1 MAAAPSSRFGGTA
14 GNEILTSVT
23 AVALALLLAAE
34 GVTLLFLGQLLGAH
48 MFIGLLLI
56 GPTAL
61 KLGSTG
67 YRFVRYYAGTAA
79 YRAKGP
85 PSLPLRLLAPVLV
98 VATVLVLASG
108 VTLLVIGHRSD
119 TIMELHK
126 VAFIVWGVVFA
137 AHLLAYLPRVARS
150 LASDW
155 GAERRRAVP
164 GAAGRAGLLALS
176 LAAGVT
182 VALMLL
188 SQIDAWHRGGF

>member
-1 MAAAPSSRFGGTA
+1 MAVAPSSRFGGTT

-23 AVALALLLAAE
+23 ALALTLLLAAE
-34 GVTLLFLGQLLGAH
+34 GITLLFLGQLLPEH

-56 GPTAL
+56 PPTAL

-67 YRFVRYYAGTAA
+67 YRFVRYYARSAA

-98 VATVLVLASG
+98 VATVLVLGSG
-108 VTLLVIGHRSD
+108 VTLLIIGHRSD
-119 TIMELHK
+119 TILELHK
-126 VAFIVWGVVFA
+126 VSFIVWGVLFA
-137 AHLLAYLPRVARS
+137 VHFLAYLPRAARS

-155 GAERRRAVP
+155 SAERRRVVP
-164 GAAGRAGLLALS
+164 GAAGRAGLLALAI
-176 LAAGVT
+176 AAGVA
-182 VALMLL
+182 VALALL